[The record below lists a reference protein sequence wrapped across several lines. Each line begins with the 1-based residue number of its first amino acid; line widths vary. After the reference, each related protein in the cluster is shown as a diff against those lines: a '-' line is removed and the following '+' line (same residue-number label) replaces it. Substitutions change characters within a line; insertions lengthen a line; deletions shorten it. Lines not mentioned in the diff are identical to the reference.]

1 MANSLQSQISRQDSS
16 IFLTLEPCSIRRIP
30 AAGSASMRRKTR
42 KEARYVNF
50 WTNSLNTLSK
60 KYEVWRM
67 KYYGRIQA
75 AGSASMSRKAWKE
88 VRCVDFWTNSFE
100 HFEYEVWSM
109 KIEAQWKNTSCRIC
123 LYDQED
129 KKKGEICWFWTNI
142 VWTLW
147 VWSMKYEEW
156 STMEEYQLQDLPPW
170 AGRLEG
176 RWRRDGRECPRG
188 NELVFTRPTRPTTNV
203 ETN

>member
-1 MANSLQSQISRQDSS
+1 MEIGRLSFLRQVSYLKFSSDLNNGQGIDSYKGMANSLQSQISRQDSS

-67 KYYGRIQA
+67 KYNGRIQA

-88 VRCVDFWTNSFE
+88 VRCVDFWTNSFQ
-100 HFEYEVWSM
+100 HSEYEVWSM
-109 KIEAQWKNTSCRIC
+109 KIEVQWKNTSCRIC
-123 LYDQED
+123 LYEQED
-129 KKKGEICWFWTNI
+129 
-142 VWTLW
+142 
-147 VWSMKYEEW
+147 
-156 STMEEYQLQDLPPW
+156 
-170 AGRLEG
+170 LEG
-176 RWRRDGRECPRG
+176 GGGARVVSARG
-188 NELVFTRPTRPTTNV
+188 GMS
-203 ETN
+203 